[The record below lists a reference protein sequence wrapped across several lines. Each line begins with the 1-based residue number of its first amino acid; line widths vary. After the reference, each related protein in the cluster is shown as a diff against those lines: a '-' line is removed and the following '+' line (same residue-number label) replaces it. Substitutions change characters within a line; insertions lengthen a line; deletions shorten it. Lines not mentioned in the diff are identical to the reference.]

1 MKAEIIAVGS
11 ELLLGQI
18 VNSNAQY
25 LSKRLSELGIDIY
38 YHTVV
43 GDNEGRLVEE
53 LNKALERSD
62 LVITTGG
69 LGPTMDDL
77 TKETVA
83 KVLGLPM
90 ILHQASLEH
99 IQSFF
104 TRWGRVMPENNTKQ
118 ACFPEGAEILAN
130 EVGTA
135 PGAVVKAG
143 GKIVLILPG
152 PPFELELM
160 FEQQAVPYL
169 TKERAYQGEVIHSRV
184 LRLFGK
190 GESAIEELIIDLLE
204 QQTNPTIAPL
214 AQIGEINLR
223 ITAKGK
229 GREQA
234 ETLLKGVLTELE
246 KRLGTLI
253 FGYDEQ
259 SLEMV
264 VGQKLNELG
273 FTISLAESCT
283 GGLISSRI
291 TDVPGSSN
299 YFHYGVVSYN
309 NSAKEVFLGV
319 KEDTLQTYGAVSA
332 RTVREM
338 AMGIREKQ
346 NTTLGLAVTGIAGP
360 GGGTPEKP
368 VGLVYIALASAQDVI
383 VKSFQFGGPRK
394 NIKLLTANAALNL
407 VRLYLLSLEGKYNF
421 KRGDN

>member
-25 LSKRLSELGIDIY
+25 LSKRLSELGIDVF

-43 GDNEGRLVEE
+43 GDNEGRLVEV
-53 LNKALERSD
+53 LNRALERSE

-99 IQSFF
+99 IRSFF
-104 TRWGRVMPENNTKQ
+104 AQRGRIMPESNTKQ
-118 ACFPEGAEILAN
+118 ACFPEGAKILAN

-135 PGAVVKAG
+135 PGAVVEAG
-143 GKIVLILPG
+143 GKTVIILPG
-152 PPFELELM
+152 PPFELKLM
-160 FEQQAVPYL
+160 FEKAAVPCL
-169 TKERAYQGEVIHSRV
+169 TQGHAYQGEVILSRV
-184 LRLFGK
+184 MRIFGK
-190 GESAIEELIIDLLE
+190 GESTVEELVKDLLE

-214 AQIGEINLR
+214 AQVGEINLR

-229 GREQA
+229 GKAQA
-234 ETLLKGVLTELE
+234 EALMSGVLGELE
-246 KRLGTLI
+246 KRLGTII
-253 FGYDEQ
+253 FGYDDQ
-259 SLEMV
+259 DLETV
-264 VGQKLNELG
+264 VGQKLKELG

-283 GGLISSRI
+283 GGLISSRF
-291 TDVPGSSN
+291 TDVPGSSA
-299 YFHYGVVSYN
+299 YFQYGVVSYS

-319 KEDTLQTYGAVSA
+319 KEDTLLTYGAVSEQTA
-332 RTVREM
+332 REM
-338 AMGIREKQ
+338 AGGIREKMG
-346 NTTLGLAVTGIAGP
+346 TTLGLAVTGIAGP
-360 GGGTPEKP
+360 DGGTPEKP
-368 VGLVYIALASAQDVI
+368 VGLVYIALASAQEVM
-383 VKSFQFGGPRK
+383 VKKFQFGGPRK

-407 VRLYLLSLEGKYNF
+407 VRLYLLSLESKYSF
-421 KRGDN
+421 RRGDN